1 MFRARKVEANS
12 LARFSSFGAL
22 TAAHL
27 VLASLLFP
35 SVGHTQFATP
45 PRPQQDYLNAAGFGL
60 SYGAVNERD
69 ADFWGWSVEFSRKLR
84 GPWIGAVAVM
94 WDRESEEVPGAP
106 DKEVES
112 FTASA
117 TITYSITER
126 FSLTTGLGK
135 GFADTN
141 NPSQS
146 MKFTNGD
153 WVTGIVVGF
162 ATSGFQRW
170 DRDSISY
177 SIAYE
182 YNLKNNETSVSFDVA
197 FGWSF

>member
-1 MFRARKVEANS
+1 MEAKSLAKFNSFRAVS
-12 LARFSSFGAL
+12 
-22 TAAHL
+22 AAHFI
-27 VLASLLFP
+27 LALLLFP
-35 SVGHTQFATP
+35 LVGHAQFATP
-45 PRPQQDYLNAAGFGL
+45 PRPQEDYLNAAGFGL

-94 WDRESEEVPGAP
+94 WDRESEEVPGAR

-117 TITYSITER
+117 TISYSITDR
-126 FSLTTGLGK
+126 ISLTTGLGK

-153 WVTGIVVGF
+153 WVTGIVVGY

-177 SIAYE
+177 SVAYE
-182 YNLKNNETSVSFDVA
+182 YNLKNNETSVSFDVS